1 MGILNDMRDKIIFIA
16 VSVVAVVVAALVLL
30 YGTKNLPSP
39 QSPPTVQDAEPSVVA
54 VPFTE
59 LAQGTQSKVSSRV
72 NYHITSATELKEIW
86 DLVNATGT
94 PPSIDFTTHA
104 VLAVFAGQKPT
115 AGYSIAVKE
124 VKDAER
130 RMVTISLTN
139 PGEGCMLAQALSA
152 PYVLAVVP
160 ATSLPLTH
168 EDVPSVVNCK

>member
-1 MGILNDMRDKIIFIA
+1 MGILRDMRDKIIFIS

-39 QSPPTVQDAEPSVVA
+39 QPSAAQDTEPSAVA

-72 NYHITSATELKEIW
+72 NYHITSATELEEIW

-94 PPSIDFTTHA
+94 PPVIDFTTHA

-124 VKDAER
+124 VKDAQK
-130 RMVTISLTN
+130 RMVTVSLTN

-152 PYVLAVVP
+152 PYMLAVVP
-160 ATSLPLTH
+160 ITSLPLTH
-168 EDVPSVVNCK
+168 EDVPSVVSCK

>member
-1 MGILNDMRDKIIFIA
+1 MSILRDMRDKIIFIS

-39 QSPPTVQDAEPSVVA
+39 QPSAAQNTEPSAIA

-94 PPSIDFTTHA
+94 PPAIDFATHT

-115 AGYSIAVKE
+115 AGYSIAVRE
-124 VKDAER
+124 VKDAEN
-130 RMVTISLTN
+130 RMVTISLMN

-160 ATSLPLTH
+160 VTSLPLTH
-168 EDVPSVVNCK
+168 EDVPSVVSCK